1 MFNCT
6 RVETRSIMQG
16 KASGVTRR
24 YPQGGCPHQTG
35 SQLVFTTEFQ
45 SRDGRSVPFATATI
59 ISVRPSTIGELARDN
74 VIVAKDGFSTGP
86 EWKGHLNQMYRG
98 VSDGDSVHHISFR
111 IDEMEKI

>member
-6 RVETRSIMQG
+6 RVETRSIMEG

-24 YPQGGCPHQTG
+24 YPGGCPHQMG
-35 SQLVFTTEFQ
+35 SQLVFVSEFQ
-45 SRDGRSVPFATATI
+45 SRDSVPVPFATATI
-59 ISVRPSTIGELARDN
+59 VSVRPSTIGELARDN
-74 VIVAKDGFSTGP
+74 MIVEKDGFSTGP

-111 IDEMEKI
+111 IDDMEKV